1 MSAPDDLLRQ
11 MHAAGAAGLRLP
23 PPVFTELGGTFL
35 AFDKEAATLRVR
47 FPVEERFQ
55 NPAGFLQGGVI
66 VAAID
71 NAVGPLSYLVAP
83 PSVTSQ
89 MDTTFLRPVTPA
101 DAFIEVEARFVER
114 SGRQLVLD
122 ARVTNP
128 AGQTVA
134 LARATCVITDRRA
147 RG

>member
-1 MSAPDDLLRQ
+1 MSGGLDDLLAT
-11 MHAAGAAGLRLP
+11 MEAAGAAGLRLP
-23 PPVFTELGGTFL
+23 PPVFTELGGEFR
-35 AFDKEAATLRVR
+35 AYDPDAQTLVVR

-55 NPAGFLQGGVI
+55 NPAGFLQGGI
-66 VAAID
+66 IAAAID

-89 MDTTFLRPVTPA
+89 LDTTFLRPVSPA
-101 DAFIEVEARFVER
+101 DAFVEVEARLVER

-128 AGQTVA
+128 AGETVA
-134 LARATCVITDRRA
+134 LARATCVITAKRA
-147 RG
+147 